1 MFLFKLQ
8 FVGVSGTNL
17 NEKRFDSN
25 LEFNLKTSKDVIM
38 KFDVI
43 ESKIK
48 SAFIQIARTNKDR
61 NENLDEIEDKQ
72 EYLENHSRRN
82 NVKLL
87 GVPEDDDDTEM
98 TQIMG

>member
-1 MFLFKLQ
+1 M
-8 FVGVSGTNL
+8 
-17 NEKRFDSN
+17 
-25 LEFNLKTSKDVIM
+25 M
-38 KFDVI
+38 KFGVI

-48 SAFIQIARTNKDR
+48 SAFIQIAGTDKDR